1 MAEKLTDIASP
12 ADSKTYDAG
21 LAAKKMV
28 EAVKSNPQ
36 GISTPKAKS
45 NWKTGWEDCEAAKP
59 VSSSSIAQ
67 DKAKQHSVKPNLS
80 DRRK

>member
-1 MAEKLTDIASP
+1 MPLRTRSP

-45 NWKTGWEDCEAAKP
+45 NWKTGWEACEAAKA
-59 VSSSSIAQ
+59 VSPSSIQQ
-67 DKAKQHSVKPNLS
+67 DKAKQHSAKPNLS